1 MLIIRGTRQ
10 RYCDGLSRRSFLRI
24 GGLAMGGMAL
34 PQILRAEARTG
45 RAAHKAIIMIYLGGG
60 PSHQDMVDLK
70 MEAAS
75 EIRGEFRPIRTNVPG
90 IQICEHLPRLARLMD
105 KLVVIRSLVGT
116 VNQHEPDQCLSGWPS
131 VNGVVQ
137 GGRPSVGAVV
147 SHLQGPLDRTIPP
160 FVYVTSDLHPAHM
173 NPGQPGFLGGA
184 HAAFRPTSDGAAN
197 LTLHGISLDRLRDR
211 RAVRHSLD
219 RFRRAVDAHDAGQ
232 RLDHFQQRAFEI
244 LFSGRLAE
252 ALDVEREDAR
262 LRDKYGRG
270 SRRSTPHEAGPTLMD
285 EFLVA
290 RRLVEAGVRCVTVSF
305 GSFDTHVAN
314 FPSLAHQLPMLD
326 RGLAALVED
335 LHDRGMDKDV
345 SVVAWGEFG
354 RSPRINAEAGRDH
367 WTYVSCALLAGG
379 GMHTGQVIGA
389 TDRLGGSPQDRPV
402 HCQEVLATLYH
413 NLGIDV
419 QTTTV
424 TDALGRPH
432 HLLDRR
438 ELIHELVGSR

>member
-1 MLIIRGTRQ
+1 MLTIRGTSQ
-10 RYCDGLSRRSFLRI
+10 RHCDGVSRRSFLRI

-34 PQILRAEARTG
+34 PLILRAEALAG
-45 RAAHKAIIMIYLGGG
+45 RSSHKAIIMIYLGGG

-70 MEAAS
+70 MEAPS

-90 IQICEHLPRLARLMD
+90 IQICEHMPRLAGVMD
-105 KLVVIRSLVGT
+105 KVALVRSLVGM

-131 VNGVVQ
+131 VNGVLQ
-137 GGRPSVGAVV
+137 GGHPSLGSVM
-147 SHLQGPLDRTIPP
+147 SHLHGPVDRAIPP
-160 FVYVTSDLHPAHM
+160 FVYLTSDLHPAHT

-184 HAAFRPTSDGAAN
+184 HAAFRPASDGMAN
-197 LTLHGISLDRLRDR
+197 LTLHGMSLDRLRDR
-211 RAVRHSLD
+211 RALRHSLD

-232 RLDHFQQRAFEI
+232 RLDRFQQRAFEI
-244 LFSGRLAE
+244 LSSGKLAE
-252 ALDVEREDAR
+252 ALDIEREDVR

-270 SRRSTPHEAGPTLMD
+270 SPRPTPHEAGPLLMD

-290 RRLVEAGVRCVTVSF
+290 RRLIEAGARCVTVAF

-335 LHDRGMDKDV
+335 LHDRGLDKDV

-354 RSPRINAEAGRDH
+354 RTPRINSEGGRDH

-379 GMHTGQVIGA
+379 GMRTGQVIGA
-389 TDRLGGSPQDRPV
+389 TDRLGATPQDRPV
-402 HCQEVLATLYH
+402 HCQEVFATLYH

-419 QTTTV
+419 GATTI
-424 TDALGRPH
+424 TDALGRPQ

-438 ELIHELVGSR
+438 EPIHELV